1 MKKSQ
6 EPGQQFG
13 PIGGRADQAI
23 GLVAEVQEDGARIE
37 HPGLAATRP
46 FGVDNRRH
54 FAVRIDG
61 PKCRRVLLAL
71 ARVDRNDF
79 IRETGLL

>member
-6 EPGQQFG
+6 ESSS
-13 PIGGRADQAI
+13 GRSA
-23 GLVAEVQEDGARIE
+23 GEPTRRLVLSPRYRRMALEIE
-37 HPGLAATRP
+37 HPGLAATGP

-61 PKCRRVLLAL
+61 PKCGRVLLAL